1 MSQSNFPLRS
11 WQLIWYIL
19 IFMIGFVGNSLV
31 IYVTLKARDIHKK
44 APFNVFLLTL
54 SIVDLL
60 ICIVAMPIYIL
71 STSVFEH
78 PAGTVGEWL
87 CKICTSYFLIFYLI
101 DASTFL
107 LCAIAIER
115 RRAIV
120 KPYSILQET
129 YLWKTLGVVFL
140 IFLLSFA
147 TQTPT
152 IYSVEYSKKNGT
164 IGNVCAYNSNSVDM
178 NLLHYISFFFNCVIP
193 ATIMLLCFHQ
203 ANQHLYRAEANF
215 RLSLAAY
222 ENAVDYEEKIQIF
235 MKKRKRTIHLTKMMV
250 FVFLICVCIDELFY
264 LILHPV
270 TNLTRIEWNSPIFQV
285 AVMLRIS
292 NSFVNP
298 ILFAF
303 KSKVFRKRLRDT
315 IGEDLQWERM
325 RQLFSRYNRNINDY
339 HSIQ

>member
-1 MSQSNFPLRS
+1 M
-11 WQLIWYIL
+11 
-19 IFMIGFVGNSLV
+19 
-31 IYVTLKARDIHKK
+31 
-44 APFNVFLLTL
+44 
-54 SIVDLL
+54 
-60 ICIVAMPIYIL
+60 
-71 STSVFEH
+71 
-78 PAGTVGEWL
+78 
-87 CKICTSYFLIFYLI
+87 
-101 DASTFL
+101 
-107 LCAIAIER
+107 
-115 RRAIV
+115 
-120 KPYSILQET
+120 
-129 YLWKTLGVVFL
+129 
-140 IFLLSFA
+140 LSFA

-152 IYSVEYSKKNGT
+152 VYRAEYSKKNGT

-178 NLLHYISFFFNCVIP
+178 NRLHYISFFFNCVIP